1 MKRIILLAVFCSS
14 VFQMYSQNIAIED
27 TIKFVERIAARDSL
41 IHGSRSKEK
50 EQLLNET
57 IADQD
62 SIIGILNTAYE
73 ELLVKSQNEAKVKD
87 FFCCSDS
94 TVFGTKFM
102 EIDIENY
109 PSYLKEYY
117 RLICDF
123 RVLEQELI
131 QIEQKVEEIKGYDIA
146 EEYKRDAIRDKIKQP
161 LENLENHMREIEENT
176 NVVLLSEGQKDFYR
190 KNIFPRYKAL
200 SDLIS
205 NNINS
210 ETE

>member
-1 MKRIILLAVFCSS
+1 MKRIILFAVFCSS
-14 VFQMYSQNIAIED
+14 VFQVYSQNIAIKD

-41 IHGSRSKEK
+41 IQNSKSKEK

-57 IADQD
+57 IADKD
-62 SIIGILNTAYE
+62 SIITVLNTVYK
-73 ELLVKSQNEAKVKD
+73 ELLIKNQYEAKVKD

-94 TVFGTKFM
+94 TAFGSKFM

-109 PSYLKEYY
+109 PFYLRNYY

-131 QIEQKVEEIKGYDIA
+131 QIEQKVEEIRGYDIA
-146 EEYKRDAIRDKIKQP
+146 EGYKRDAIRDKIKQP
-161 LENLENHMREIEENT
+161 LENIENHMREIEENA
-176 NVVLLSEGQKDFYR
+176 NIALLSEEQKNFYND
-190 KNIFPRYKAL
+190 KIFPRYEAL

-210 ETE
+210 EIE